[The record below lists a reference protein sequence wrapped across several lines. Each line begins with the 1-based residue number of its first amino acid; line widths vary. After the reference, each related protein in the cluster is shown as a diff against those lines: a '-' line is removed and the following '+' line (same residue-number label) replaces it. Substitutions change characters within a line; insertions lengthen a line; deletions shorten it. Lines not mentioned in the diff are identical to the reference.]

1 MIFLYITKDNIIVM
15 KKTLLI
21 IGLISCSVCMFS
33 QKNKKNVVLQNSTDS
48 ISYSYGM
55 NLAKQGLVHFL
66 KQQNIIAD
74 TTNIRADYTS
84 RISTELDRRKK
95 TDLEKELKH
104 KLDSITKANRLNIS
118 DFISGINAILLAKE
132 KRIAYNEGIAIGN
145 QLQKMI
151 PAFSEELYGKDKKDE
166 INTFLLIKGLED
178 ALTPNTPL
186 VENSSS
192 LIEAKM
198 KEAQELKDEQKK
210 AQSADVIAE
219 GERFLA
225 ENRNKEGV
233 VELPNGLQY
242 KIIKEGTGSKP
253 SASDRVKV
261 HYRGTLLDGTVFDSS
276 IDRGE
281 PIVFGVSQV
290 IQGWTE
296 ALQLMPVGSKWMLY
310 IPYQLAYG
318 ARETGPIKPYSTLIF
333 EVELLGIE

>member
-1 MIFLYITKDNIIVM
+1 M
-15 KKTLLI
+15 KKTLLLI
-21 IGLISCSVCMFS
+21 CLISCSVCLFS
-33 QKNKKNVVLQNSTDS
+33 QKNKKNIVLKNSTDS

-55 NLAKQGLVHFL
+55 NLAEQGLMQFL
-66 KQQNIIAD
+66 KHQNIIAD
-74 TTNIRADYTS
+74 TANIRADYTA

-104 KLDSITKANRLNIS
+104 KLDSITKANSLNIS

-132 KRIAYNEGIAIGN
+132 KRAAYNEGVAIGN

-166 INTFLLIKGLED
+166 INTSLLIKGLED

-186 VENSSS
+186 LENSSS

-198 KEAQELKDEQKK
+198 KEVQELKEEQQK

-225 ENRNKEGV
+225 ENKNKEGV
-233 VELPNGLQY
+233 VELSDGLQY
-242 KIIKEGTGSKP
+242 KIIKEGTGSRP

-318 ARETGPIKPYSTLIF
+318 TREAGPIKPYSTLIF

>member
-1 MIFLYITKDNIIVM
+1 M
-15 KKTLLI
+15 KKTLL
-21 IGLISCSVCMFS
+21 LVCLTACTICAFS
-33 QKNKKNVVLQNSTDS
+33 QKNKKNVVLKNSTDS

-55 NLAKQGLVHFL
+55 NLAEQGLVHFL
-66 KQQNIIAD
+66 KHQNIITD
-74 TTNIRADYTS
+74 TTNIRADYAS
-84 RISTELDRRKK
+84 RIEAELDRRKR

-104 KLDSITKANRLNIS
+104 KLDSITKANNQNIS

-132 KRIAYNEGIAIGN
+132 KKVAYNEGVAIGN

-166 INTFLLIKGLED
+166 INPSLLVKGLED
-178 ALTPNTPL
+178 ALVSNTPL
-186 VENSSS
+186 VENSLS

-198 KEAQELKDEQKK
+198 QEAKTVREEEQK

-225 ENRNKEGV
+225 ENKNKEGV
-233 VELPNGLQY
+233 VELPSGLQY
-242 KIIKEGTGSKP
+242 KIIEKGTGSIP
-253 SASDRVKV
+253 SATDRVKV
-261 HYRGTLLDGTVFDSS
+261 HYKGSLLDGTVFDSS

-281 PIVFGVSQV
+281 PITFGVSQV
-290 IQGWTE
+290 ISGWTE

-310 IPYQLAYG
+310 IPYQLGYG
-318 ARETGPIKPYSTLIF
+318 NRDAGVIKPYSTLIF